1 MEKKATGKQI
11 SYLKYILQENKL
23 VLCDL
28 IQKDYDQLTHNDICL
43 LFKKCDVTPCVNIK
57 GLDYI
62 IKTENEDYIIGEQFY
77 KKTGNKIMDIIAFKN
92 LMVLDY
98 DVKSYSETSKS
109 ELLNVITDRLGK
121 TQYSFSLYET
131 YGGYHVYCTSNRFD
145 YRDHSTHSLMKQ
157 LECDR
162 FYIGFTKYVGFA
174 VRLNRKSN
182 RNEPFIERFV
192 TKINQDFANDKLE
205 KLVQFKDTLIGIEH
219 V

>member
-1 MEKKATGKQI
+1 MEKKATDKQI
-11 SYLKYILQENKL
+11 SYLKYILQEKDL
-23 VLCDL
+23 LLHTL
-28 IQKDYDQLTHNDICL
+28 IQKDYNQLTHNDICS
-43 LFKKCDVTPCVNIK
+43 LFKKCDVTLSVNMK
-57 GLDYI
+57 NLDYI
-62 IKTENEDYIIGEQFY
+62 IKTETEDYIIGEQFY

-109 ELLNVITDRLGK
+109 ELLNAITDRLKK
-121 TQYSFSLYET
+121 TQYSFSIYET

-145 YRDHSTHSLMKQ
+145 YRDNSTHSLMKQ

-192 TKINQDFANDKLE
+192 TMINQDFADDKLE
-205 KLVQFKDTLIGIEH
+205 RLVQFKDALI
-219 V
+219 VK